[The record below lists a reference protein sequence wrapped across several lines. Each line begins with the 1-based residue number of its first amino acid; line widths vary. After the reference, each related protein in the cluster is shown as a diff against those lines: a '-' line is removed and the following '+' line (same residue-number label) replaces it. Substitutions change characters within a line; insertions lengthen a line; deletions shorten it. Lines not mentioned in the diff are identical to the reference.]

1 MYRMFV
7 SQWKP
12 GDVIVMDNYVIVHRH
27 HANNSRSP
35 EEVGENQIVCA
46 SAVGKYTPEKRAS
59 RGRARVK
66 KMAEEDAERDAEDED
81 DVSTTGSDEE
91 MQTIDLAMDA
101 AKLAQK
107 QAGEKIAV
115 DFDDFKVEH
124 SEDGEPDRESAAD
137 EKDEL

>member
-1 MYRMFV
+1 
-7 SQWKP
+7 
-12 GDVIVMDNYVIVHRH
+12 MDNYVIAHRH

-46 SAVGKYTPEKRAS
+46 SAFGRHTPEKRAS

-66 KMAEEDAERDAEDED
+66 KMAEEDAERDSEDED
-81 DVSTTGSDEE
+81 DVSKTGSDEE

-101 AKLAQK
+101 AKLARK

-115 DFDDFKVEH
+115 DFDDFKVKH
-124 SEDGEPDRESAAD
+124 SEERETDGESGAD